1 MNARTIS
8 VTAAIAV
15 LLLAGC
21 TPTPPTTPSTPSEP
35 GGTTGSEVEADCLV
49 GTWDL
54 DVANY
59 REQSEAYLTELAIP
73 LQDFRMEGSQTLIF
87 TASGIVELDTDV
99 TSGGTIVVEG
109 FVGPISATATSVHT
123 GDWSRDGDALGLEHW
138 AVVSETSSTTD
149 GAPEGI
155 TGVDFADVPSITVL
169 CDETSLFLQA
179 PGAPLGSYWTRR

>member
-1 MNARTIS
+1 MTKTS
-8 VTAAIAV
+8 YAATLLAV
-15 LLLAGC
+15 FLLAGC
-21 TPTPPTTPSTPSEP
+21 TPTTPATPTTPTTPEDSIGGEAEP
-35 GGTTGSEVEADCLV
+35 DCLV

-59 REQSEAYLTELAIP
+59 REQSEAYLAELAIP
-73 LQDFRMEGSQTLIF
+73 LQDFHMEGSQTLIF
-87 TASGIVELDTDV
+87 TASGIVELDTDI

-109 FVGPISATATSVHT
+109 FVGPISASAVTVHT
-123 GDWSRDGDALGLEHW
+123 GDWSRQADGVGLSHW
-138 AVVSETSSTTD
+138 AVVSQTSSSTD

-155 TGVDFADVPSITVL
+155 TGIDFSDVPSVSVL